1 MQLRDTFLYAA
12 KAVLA
17 YPLRAGLILLAMSIG
32 VASVTLLTALGESA
46 RLFIMQE
53 FESLGTNLLIILP
66 GRNETTGG
74 HPPIFGETPRDLT
87 LDDAEAILKNRHV
100 VAIAPVTIGAAPVS
114 ARGLERETNIIG
126 STSALR
132 RVRHLQLA
140 QGRFLPKIDADK
152 ALSVCVIGKTIQEEL
167 FGRHQALGQ
176 WLRINDRRF
185 RVIGVLSSE
194 GQSIGVDFD
203 EMVIIPVA
211 SAQNLFNTSSLFRI
225 LAETKTKQAMY
236 RAIDEIRAIIK
247 DRHEGEDD
255 VTIITQD
262 SVVSTFDNILTAL
275 TYTVAGIAGIS
286 LVVAGI
292 LVMNVM
298 LVSVAQRTAEIGLLK
313 ALGAT
318 GPQLQGFFLTEA
330 AILSFCGAVLGFLL
344 GQLARF
350 VLRLI
355 YPNFNLILPN
365 WALLAAIVVA
375 VGTGLLFGVL
385 PAIKAAELNP
395 VQALSKR

>member
-152 ALSVCVIGKTIQEEL
+152 ALSVCVIGKTVQEEL

-344 GQLARF
+344 GQLARY

-355 YPNFNLILPN
+355 YPDFNLILPD
-365 WALLAAIVVA
+365 WALLAAIAVA

-385 PAIKAAELNP
+385 PAIKAAKLNP